1 MKPHAIAIRTVEE
14 VSMHGSRAVFAF
26 AMMLTGVACAQAQ
39 APMPEGTP
47 PACFEV
53 IAPQGGMKSP
63 LLLDKCSGSTWQ
75 LVPSHRVGGWRS
87 GTLVYRWRPLARPDG
102 VAETP
107 ARSSTVAVRP
117 APARPAVA
125 RPAAAPSDGRRCFTF
140 DGRRF
145 CE

>member
-1 MKPHAIAIRTVEE
+1 MSVFRHIPCAAMVVAVTLLGLGRAHAEA
-14 VSMHGSRAVFAF
+14 A
-26 AMMLTGVACAQAQ
+26 L
-39 APMPEGTP
+39 PEGTP

-63 LLLDKCSGSTWQ
+63 LLLDKCSGRTWQ

-87 GTLVYRWRPLARPDG
+87 GTLVYRWKALARPDG

-107 ARSSTVAVRP
+107 APARSSTVAARP
-117 APARPAVA
+117 TAARPAVA